1 MRHISIFGTS
11 SDAGKSTMTFVIA
24 KILQDTGLRVAPLK
38 HKNVSNNAGF
48 VMMAVKLR
56 LPSRFRLKF

>member
-24 KILQDTGLRVAPLK
+24 KILQDTGLRVAPFK
-38 HKNVSNNAGF
+38 AQNVSNNAG
-48 VMMAVKLR
+48 L
-56 LPSRFRLKF
+56 